1 MLVSQADREK
11 SYRMQSGSSRIA
23 TLTSGITAEM
33 AAAREDELLSMG
45 ESVLILAALST
56 LVVSI
61 LSITVF

>member
-1 MLVSQADREK
+1 VLASQADREK
-11 SYRMQSGSSRIA
+11 SYRFESGSSRIA
-23 TLTSGITAEM
+23 TLTAEM
-33 AAAREDELLSMG
+33 VAEREDELLSMG

>member
-11 SYRMQSGSSRIA
+11 SYRFESGSSRIA
-23 TLTSGITAEM
+23 TLTAEM
-33 AAAREDELLSMG
+33 AAQREDELLSMG

>member
-1 MLVSQADREK
+1 MLVSHADREK

-23 TLTSGITAEM
+23 THTTEM